1 MTYLLNE
8 ILLYLLAAAALG
20 VSIGWFIR
28 RSTCVRDLKA
38 MQTKLDASQKELD
51 NKTAKFNAY
60 KSKFIDLRSEHEL
73 QSGDLALMTSRW
85 NSTLSQAKQLPKYQ
99 TWLNKVQSLYQ
110 KTRMERDGFMT
121 SADQYKGLYA
131 DANQKIKRLN
141 KRVTDQETYKFQL
154 GDMINKVRRLNNK
167 VTNSENNIHGLYG
180 MVAQVQSKWR
190 NDRIDAAHLRAIHP
204 QMEEEKNKAQ
214 WRLAEQDKKHTEQIQ
229 AQQERHQSDMESI
242 QKRIDELTPLE
253 GNEPGQDT
261 KFNRFMDK
269 IRLAGTSKNTVLGR
283 VYKQIGETKREAGE
297 KERVFVDTCEEKDA
311 IIDDLRE
318 QVRSADNRA
327 QAANSA
333 SLQESNAK
341 VTELETK
348 LKSSNSSITMLHE
361 HELTIEAY
369 KNKLAQQ
376 PTPHLKITTP
386 AKPAPTK
393 KQAKN
398 KTTAKPTSR
407 LKAPAKG
414 LKIAAAKV
422 KDNLQLIKGI
432 GPVMEKKL
440 NDFGVY
446 SFEQLG
452 RLTTLNIDAL
462 TETLASFPGRIQR
475 DKWVSQSKQQ
485 YKKKYGKAIA

>member
-1 MTYLLNE
+1 
-8 ILLYLLAAAALG
+8 
-20 VSIGWFIR
+20 
-28 RSTCVRDLKA
+28 
-38 MQTKLDASQKELD
+38 
-51 NKTAKFNAY
+51 
-60 KSKFIDLRSEHEL
+60 
-73 QSGDLALMTSRW
+73 
-85 NSTLSQAKQLPKYQ
+85 
-99 TWLNKVQSLYQ
+99 
-110 KTRMERDGFMT
+110 
-121 SADQYKGLYA
+121 
-131 DANQKIKRLN
+131 
-141 KRVTDQETYKFQL
+141 
-154 GDMINKVRRLNNK
+154 
-167 VTNSENNIHGLYG
+167 
-180 MVAQVQSKWR
+180 
-190 NDRIDAAHLRAIHP
+190 
-204 QMEEEKNKAQ
+204 
-214 WRLAEQDKKHTEQIQ
+214 
-229 AQQERHQSDMESI
+229 
-242 QKRIDELTPLE
+242 
-253 GNEPGQDT
+253 
-261 KFNRFMDK
+261 MDK
-269 IRLAGTSKNTVLGR
+269 IRLAGTSKNAVLGR

-318 QVRSADNRA
+318 QVHSADNRA

-341 VTELETK
+341 VAELVTK
-348 LKSSNSSITMLHE
+348 LKSADSSIAMLHE

-376 PTPHLKITTP
+376 PTPHLKSTTP

-452 RLTTLNIDAL
+452 RLTTLNIGAL

>member
-8 ILLYLLAAAALG
+8 ILLYLLAAVALG

-28 RSTCVRDLKA
+28 RCTCVRDLKA
-38 MQTKLDASQKELD
+38 MQTKLEASQKELD

-229 AQQERHQSDMESI
+229 AQQERHQSEMESI

-253 GNEPGQDT
+253 G
-261 KFNRFMDK
+261 
-269 IRLAGTSKNTVLGR
+269 
-283 VYKQIGETKREAGE
+283 
-297 KERVFVDTCEEKDA
+297 
-311 IIDDLRE
+311 
-318 QVRSADNRA
+318 
-327 QAANSA
+327 
-333 SLQESNAK
+333 
-341 VTELETK
+341 
-348 LKSSNSSITMLHE
+348 
-361 HELTIEAY
+361 
-369 KNKLAQQ
+369 
-376 PTPHLKITTP
+376 
-386 AKPAPTK
+386 
-393 KQAKN
+393 
-398 KTTAKPTSR
+398 
-407 LKAPAKG
+407 
-414 LKIAAAKV
+414 
-422 KDNLQLIKGI
+422 
-432 GPVMEKKL
+432 
-440 NDFGVY
+440 
-446 SFEQLG
+446 
-452 RLTTLNIDAL
+452 
-462 TETLASFPGRIQR
+462 
-475 DKWVSQSKQQ
+475 
-485 YKKKYGKAIA
+485 